1 MNENTRKKLLALEYA
16 VALATLVAISLT
28 AWKTK
33 ISLEEASKN
42 K

>member
-1 MNENTRKKLLALEYA
+1 MDEKTRKKLLALEYA

-28 AWKTK
+28 AWKTR
-33 ISLEEASKN
+33 ITLQEASKT